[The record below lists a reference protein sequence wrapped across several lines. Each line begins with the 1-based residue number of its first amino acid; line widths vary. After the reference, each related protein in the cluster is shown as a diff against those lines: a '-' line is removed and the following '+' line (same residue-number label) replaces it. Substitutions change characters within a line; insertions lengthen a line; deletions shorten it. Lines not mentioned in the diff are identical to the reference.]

1 MKSYPKSYQNTVEQ
15 NSIIVQRLG
24 LQKFKHWNILADFY
38 FLKVSKSASEMSISG
53 RPQKYQKSEG
63 ANFFCIF
70 HVKIICFDC
79 QNWIFEQKWNFLS
92 QCAQIIPL
100 VGQFT
105 TKVGDVENMP
115 VCHINKKGKIV
126 FVRFPSFLVRKDLH
140 TNMAWNPSELE
151 PDKKGSN

>member
-15 NSIIVQRLG
+15 NSIIVQKFG
-24 LQKFKHWNILADFY
+24 LQKCKHWNILANFY

-63 ANFFCIF
+63 ANFFVFFMWKLFVLI
-70 HVKIICFDC
+70 VKIEFLK
-79 QNWIFEQKWNFLS
+79 KWNFLS

-126 FVRFPSFLVRKDLH
+126 FVRFPFFLVRKDLH
-140 TNMAWNPSELE
+140 TNMAWNPSELQI
-151 PDKKGSN
+151 KKGSN

>member
-1 MKSYPKSYQNTVEQ
+1 MRKLFVL
-15 NSIIVQRLG
+15 IV
-24 LQKFKHWNILADFY
+24 KIE
-38 FLKVSKSASEMSISG
+38 FLK
-53 RPQKYQKSEG
+53 
-63 ANFFCIF
+63 
-70 HVKIICFDC
+70 
-79 QNWIFEQKWNFLS
+79 KWNFLS

-140 TNMAWNPSELE
+140 TNMAWNPSE
-151 PDKKGSN
+151 PDKKRVKLRCHLTLNVANGMHKPYMINAFYLVIFPLKRAVENWEKHLKKVPLS